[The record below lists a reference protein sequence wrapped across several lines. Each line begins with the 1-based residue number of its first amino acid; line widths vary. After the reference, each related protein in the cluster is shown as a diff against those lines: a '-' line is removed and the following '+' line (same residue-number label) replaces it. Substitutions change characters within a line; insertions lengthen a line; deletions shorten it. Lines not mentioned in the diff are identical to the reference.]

1 MKILVTG
8 STGQL
13 GSELA
18 HMLSVDGNDVVG
30 IDSKALDFC
39 QPPKVKEWISAFKA
53 DWVVNCAAYTHVDM
67 AEQEGDKAFLINRD
81 ATRALAEG
89 VASYA
94 GRLLHVSTDFIFDGQ
109 QSRPYSEDDS
119 PNPLGVYGQSKLEG
133 ETAILEV
140 LPQATIVRT
149 AWVYGE
155 TGNNFVKTMLKF
167 AAERTEI
174 TVIDDQIGS
183 PTWTWDAAKA
193 ICALLNSDATG
204 VYNFTNEGVASW
216 YDLASDVV
224 SVARQLG
231 YPVKTDYVRPIPACE
246 YRALAARPAYSV
258 LSKRKIRSTLNYQ
271 IPYWRD
277 SLREMLTR
285 LQKSK

>member
-18 HMLSVDGNDVVG
+18 RMLSVDGIDVVG

-39 QPPKVKEWISAFKA
+39 QPPKVREWVSALKA

-67 AEQEGDKAFLINRD
+67 AEQEGAKAFLINRD

-94 GRLLHVSTDFIFDGQ
+94 GRLLHVSTDFIFDGE
-109 QSRPYSEDDS
+109 QSHPYSEDDA

-133 ETAILEV
+133 EIAVLDV
-140 LPQATIVRT
+140 LPEATIVRT

-155 TGNNFVKTMLKF
+155 VGNNFVKTMLKF

-174 TVIDDQIGS
+174 KVIDDQLGS
-183 PTWTWDAAKA
+183 PTWTRDAAKA
-193 ICALLNSDATG
+193 ICALVNSDASG

-224 SVARQLG
+224 SVARRLG
-231 YPVKTDYVRPIPACE
+231 YPVKTSYVRPIPACE
-246 YRALAARPAYSV
+246 YRALATRPAYSV

-271 IPYWRD
+271 IPHWRD
-277 SLREMLTR
+277 SLRDMLTR